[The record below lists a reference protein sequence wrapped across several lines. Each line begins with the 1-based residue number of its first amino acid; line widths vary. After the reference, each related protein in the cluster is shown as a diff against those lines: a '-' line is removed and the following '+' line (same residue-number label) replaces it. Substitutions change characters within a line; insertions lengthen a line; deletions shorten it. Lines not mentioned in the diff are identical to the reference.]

1 MNNPDRLFFSV
12 TTGYAVARLAF
23 AFADTAVAKIQ
34 AFTERI
40 HPMRKTYGPEQVR
53 VIPEIPFDLNV
64 EHELEDG
71 SRELQKHNFIGKP
84 DPSSGDFARFSL
96 ATQGQGAEIVEALM
110 SILPRMIDNSDG
122 VSATWEYREL
132 ENVAPTGVQTA
143 GGELGQVVEDE
154 PEKRFYGPD
163 GQLYPASEREKFTA
177 FEAGSSRRRLY
188 HLLFVDP
195 DARVQIQTVVEIM
208 KDLFAEG
215 AGRPTSA

>member
-1 MNNPDRLFFSV
+1 VNDPDRLLFSM
-12 TTGYAVARLAF
+12 TTGYAVARFAF

-40 HPMRKTYGPEQVR
+40 HPMRKSYGPDQVR
-53 VIPEIPFDLNV
+53 EIPEIPFSLNV
-64 EHELEDG
+64 EHELDNG
-71 SRELQKHNFIGKP
+71 VRELRKHEFIGRP
-84 DPSSGDFARFSL
+84 DPSSGDFARFSM
-96 ATQGQGAEIVEALM
+96 ATMGQGAEVVEALM

-122 VSATWEYREL
+122 VSATWEYHEMDPAP
-132 ENVAPTGVQTA
+132 VAD
-143 GGELGQVVEDE
+143 GEE
-154 PEKRFYGPD
+154 PGEKRFYGPD
-163 GQLYPASEREKFTA
+163 GQLHPISEREKFLA

-208 KDLFAEG
+208 KDLMAEG